1 LCRQSTIAGHQAES
15 NDNQQSSQPA
25 IYKEKIEI
33 EEKLPNIQEIIEG
46 EMKD

>member
-1 LCRQSTIAGHQAES
+1 MTI
-15 NDNQQSSQPA
+15 NKVVNLP
-25 IYKEKIEI
+25 YTKKKIEI